1 MLQYH
6 KFMIS
11 FEWGELKAEIN
22 WRKHGVTF
30 SRAKFVFE
38 DPYAITEPD
47 RIVAGEVRWQTV
59 GLVGGVAM
67 LLVAHTSIERNEDE
81 LIRIISARRANRQ
94 ERRRYEENRKN
105 YAD

>member
-1 MLQYH
+1 
-6 KFMIS
+6 MIS

-59 GLVGGVAM
+59 GLVGGVA
-67 LLVAHTSIERNEDE
+67 HTSIERNEDE

-94 ERRRYEENRKN
+94 ERKRYEENCKN